1 MFINTNLAA
10 DTSAVNLQQEQL
22 DTPNTS
28 SPASSSPAAD
38 SSASL
43 DPSLLRLT
51 ETPASIPDDDFAIQ
65 DEAGAN
71 QAMENLRQSMLGQ
84 PGMVMAAQGNQFSEF
99 RPYGNGC
106 EGPTQR
112 PLDCN
117 QLCSPGDSIRYA

>member
-84 PGMVMAAQGNQFSEF
+84 PGMVMAAQGNQFS
-99 RPYGNGC
+99 GNVLSLLQ
-106 EGPTQR
+106 PT
-112 PLDCN
+112 D
-117 QLCSPGDSIRYA
+117 